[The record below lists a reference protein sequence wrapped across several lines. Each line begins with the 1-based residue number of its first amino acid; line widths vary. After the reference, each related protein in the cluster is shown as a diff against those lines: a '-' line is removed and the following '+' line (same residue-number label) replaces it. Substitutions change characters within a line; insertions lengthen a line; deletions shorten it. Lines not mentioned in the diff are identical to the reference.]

1 MKEKTIG
8 MHLIECGV
16 KESAKKL
23 IRFLKQNNAYE
34 AYMFN
39 FEAQKGDLSFK
50 RYIERVTL
58 SSFINGAFD
67 WQYTSEGRGYWYD
80 LHKKWHE
87 EILYYLTS

>member
-1 MKEKTIG
+1 

-16 KESAKKL
+16 KETAKKL

-34 AYMFN
+34 TYMFN
-39 FEAQKGDLSFK
+39 FKAHKSALSFK
-50 RYIERVTL
+50 DYTERVTL
-58 SSFINGAFD
+58 SSFINGAFTWD
-67 WQYTSEGRGYWYD
+67 DTSEGRRYWYN